1 MEENQRKKLHIDYKI
16 LTFVIIALVF
26 ISFCVAFGMKV
37 ANNHNTQIEISD
49 NNQTQIEEKEEKIVP
64 KDISINLVA
73 IGDIM
78 CHKTNF
84 KAAYDAQT
92 RTYDFSPVFANVAK
106 YITKADI
113 AIRKFR
119 NYICGS
125 SSRI

>member
-1 MEENQRKKLHIDYKI
+1 MSKIVVDRKRFKKRVV
-16 LTFVIIALVF
+16 FVAIALIF
-26 ISFCVAFGMKV
+26 IILCIAFGIKV
-37 ANNHNTQIEISD
+37 ASNYH
-49 NNQTQIEEKEEKIVP
+49 NQTEIGENNIVRIEEKNESQ
-64 KDISINLVA
+64 KDTTINFVA

-84 KAAYDAQT
+84 KAAYDAKT

-119 NYICGS
+119 NNICRRGKG
-125 SSRI
+125 I